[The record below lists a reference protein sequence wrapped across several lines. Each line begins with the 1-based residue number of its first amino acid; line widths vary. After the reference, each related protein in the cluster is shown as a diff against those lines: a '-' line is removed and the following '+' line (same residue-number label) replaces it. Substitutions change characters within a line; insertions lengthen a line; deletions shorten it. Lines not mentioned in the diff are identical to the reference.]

1 MNSNQLHQL
10 LLDNLN
16 TAVLLLDAE
25 LSINYV
31 NSAAESL
38 LQVSS
43 LRLIGSNVSELFSD
57 GESSKGNLLE
67 ALEKNLAH
75 TAGMNISER

>member
-67 ALEKNLAH
+67 ALEKNLH
-75 TAGMNISER
+75 ILAGMNISER

>member
-75 TAGMNISER
+75 TRRHEYIRA